1 MPVEEKRLNIESF
14 KKKCKVTKKFREVL
28 FPILKKNKFNA
39 LTEDELMHLHVESL
53 LELAIGVVN
62 KNIKV
67 ICTKKK
73 DFDDGTDA
81 KSACSQFRNNN
92 VKKGTCLNSAKVTGH
107 KKESHLRCMVYDD
120 INDKFYYFV
129 IPQEAVTNVSN
140 LEIVFETFTNTYVEP
155 TWGEPKRFKT
165 RGNGFKKWWN
175 WEVGSFEEMACIV
188 NPISK

>member
-81 KSACSQFRNNN
+81 KSVCSQFRNNN
-92 VKKGTCLNSAKVTGH
+92 VKKGTWLHSAKVSGH

-155 TWGEPKRFKT
+155 TWGEPKRFRT
-165 RGNGFKKWWN
+165 RGSGLRKWWN
-175 WEVGSFEEMACIV
+175 WEVESFEEMACIV

>member
-67 ICTKKK
+67 ICTKKN
-73 DFDDGTDA
+73 DFDDGTAA

-92 VKKGTCLNSAKVTGH
+92 VKKGTWQHSAKVTGH

-155 TWGEPKRFKT
+155 TWGEPKRFRT
-165 RGNGFKKWWN
+165 RGSGLRKWWN
-175 WEVGSFEEMACIV
+175 WEVESFEEMACIV

>member
-81 KSACSQFRNNN
+81 KSVCSQFRNNN
-92 VKKGTCLNSAKVTGH
+92 VKKGTWQHSAKVTGH

-129 IPQEAVTNVSN
+129 IPQEVVTNVSN

-155 TWGEPKRFKT
+155 TWGEPKRFRT
-165 RGNGFKKWWN
+165 RGSGFKKWWN
-175 WEVGSFEEMACIV
+175 WEVESFEEMACIV

>member
-1 MPVEEKRLNIESF
+1 MKKQQKIMNEKINRSKADWKIVYGHHPWRSIGGHGDAEEDLEQFFTDLYVKSPFDLYMCGHDHNKQVIMMNIMDNQIPLIV
-14 KKKCKVTKKFREVL
+14 C
-28 FPILKKNKFNA
+28 
-39 LTEDELMHLHVESL
+39 
-53 LELAIGVVN
+53 
-62 KNIKV
+62 
-67 ICTKKK
+67 
-73 DFDDGTDA
+73 GTGG
-81 KSACSQFRNNN
+81 K
-92 VKKGTCLNSAKVTGH
+92 
-107 KKESHLRCMVYDD
+107 VYDD

>member
-81 KSACSQFRNNN
+81 KSVCSQFRNND
-92 VKKGTCLNSAKVTGH
+92 VKKGTWQHSAKVTGH

-155 TWGEPKRFKT
+155 TWGEAKRFRT
-165 RGNGFKKWWN
+165 RGSGLRKWWN
-175 WEVGSFEEMACIV
+175 WEVESFEEMACIV

>member
-81 KSACSQFRNNN
+81 KSVCSQFRNNN
-92 VKKGTCLNSAKVTGH
+92 VKKGTWQHSAKVTGH

-155 TWGEPKRFKT
+155 TWGEPKRFRT
-165 RGNGFKKWWN
+165 RGSGFKKWWN
-175 WEVGSFEEMACIV
+175 WEVESFEEMACIV

>member
-81 KSACSQFRNNN
+81 KSVCSQFRNNN
-92 VKKGTCLNSAKVTGH
+92 VKKGTWLHSAKVTGH

-175 WEVGSFEEMACIV
+175 WEVESFEEMACIV

>member
-81 KSACSQFRNNN
+81 KSSCSQFRNNN
-92 VKKGTCLNSAKVTGH
+92 VKKGTWQHSAKVTGH

-155 TWGEPKRFKT
+155 TWGEPKRFRT
-165 RGNGFKKWWN
+165 RGSGFKKWWN

>member
-81 KSACSQFRNNN
+81 KSVCSQFRNNN
-92 VKKGTCLNSAKVTGH
+92 VKKGTWLHSAKVTGH

-155 TWGEPKRFKT
+155 TWGEPKKFRT
-165 RGNGFKKWWN
+165 RGSGFKKWWN

>member
-81 KSACSQFRNNN
+81 KSVCSQFRNNN
-92 VKKGTCLNSAKVTGH
+92 VKKGTWQHSAKVTGH

-155 TWGEPKRFKT
+155 TWGEPKRFRT
-165 RGNGFKKWWN
+165 RGSGFKKWWN